1 LHLRQFFSLYSFSR
15 EEKMMSDLT
24 TFFDQRGIDGAD
36 RVPKQVLK
44 KARQVIRRLDDGNPY
59 WELRGKRLNHDR
71 DVISIPVG
79 RRWRILAFWQDGEAV
94 PQAILSHERY
104 NGRNQ

>member
-1 LHLRQFFSLYSFSR
+1 
-15 EEKMMSDLT
+15 MMSDLT

-71 DVISIPVG
+71 DVIS
-79 RRWRILAFWQDGEAV
+79 
-94 PQAILSHERY
+94 
-104 NGRNQ
+104 